1 MQKRKGLC
9 LGQDCSPLGSGWNH
23 VRDIKENNWVGRTPG
38 WVILYCG
45 EEYTGWSHLQ
55 SMRLWRQE
63 YCAPHFPLS
72 PFPDHPSTFSTVR
85 YNIYDPAFS
94 QKTRDLQSYRRKK
107 KQRKHT
113 SDLHRKAFGIM
124 YFSPV
129 PLKEISPGISL
140 EGMMLKLKLQY
151 FWMYQF
157 SHSVMSD
164 SFRLHGPQ
172 HTRSPFPSPTS
183 RIYWNSYPLS
193 QWCHPT
199 ISSSVSPFSS
209 HL

>member
-94 QKTRDLQSYRRKK
+94 QKTRDLQSYQRKK
-107 KQRKHT
+107 KQRKHYALYLNCN
-113 SDLHRKAFGIM
+113 SNELSSVKDGSINNSMLPPSSLLPIADFCCLHCYSVFII
-124 YFSPV
+124 
-129 PLKEISPGISL
+129 LT
-140 EGMMLKLKLQY
+140 
-151 FWMYQF
+151 FW
-157 SHSVMSD
+157 SV
-164 SFRLHGPQ
+164 FRLFKSLTVVKNKEKGI
-172 HTRSPFPSPTS
+172 FC
-183 RIYWNSYPLS
+183 IKGD
-193 QWCHPT
+193 
-199 ISSSVSPFSS
+199 
-209 HL
+209 